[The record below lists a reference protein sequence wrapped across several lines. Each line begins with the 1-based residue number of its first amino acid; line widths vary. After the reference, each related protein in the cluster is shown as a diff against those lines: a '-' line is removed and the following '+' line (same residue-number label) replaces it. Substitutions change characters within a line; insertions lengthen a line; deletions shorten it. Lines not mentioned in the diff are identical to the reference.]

1 MLVKFSSSTSGQIMM
16 FSPAARQLLEILHKD
31 CSARGVITTEQLPE
45 AIDRLRTAV
54 AAGSHGAGD
63 TPPQQATTAA
73 SNDDSNDDS
82 NHDQADDSP
91 PIGLAQRAFP
101 LIELLEW
108 TRKEDGFI
116 LWEAAKDF

>member
-1 MLVKFSSSTSGQIMM
+1 MLVKFNSSTSGQIMM

-45 AIDRLRTAV
+45 AIERLRLAV
-54 AAGSHGAGD
+54 AGGR
-63 TPPQQATTAA
+63 PPASAPDNESVDDNAA
-73 SNDDSNDDS
+73 DG
-82 NHDQADDSP
+82 P
-91 PIGLAQRAFP
+91 PVGLAQRAYP

>member
-1 MLVKFSSSTSGQIMM
+1 MLVKFNSSTSGQIMM

-31 CSARGVITTEQLPE
+31 CTARGVITSEQLPE
-45 AIDRLRTAV
+45 AIERLRRAV
-54 AAGSHGAGD
+54 AGGGSSGSL
-63 TPPQQATTAA
+63 PPQADPPAQD
-73 SNDDSNDDS
+73 DDSNDDRR
-82 NHDQADDSP
+82 ADGP

-108 TRKEDGFI
+108 TRKEDGYI

>member
-1 MLVKFSSSTSGQIMM
+1 MLVKFNSSTSGQIMM

-45 AIDRLRTAV
+45 AIERLRTAV
-54 AAGSHGAGD
+54 AGGRYGDTD
-63 TPPQQATTAA
+63 TPPHQATVPAK
-73 SNDDSNDDS
+73 NDDSNGDKGEGG
-82 NHDQADDSP
+82 P

>member
-1 MLVKFSSSTSGQIMM
+1 MLVKFNSSTSGQIMM

-54 AAGSHGAGD
+54 AGGGHAAAE
-63 TPPQQATTAA
+63 TPPAQPGTAA
-73 SNDDSNDDS
+73 NNDDSS
-82 NHDQADDSP
+82 ADQAEDGP
-91 PIGLAQRAFP
+91 PVGLAQRAFP

>member
-1 MLVKFSSSTSGQIMM
+1 MLVKFNSSTSGQIMM

-31 CSARGVITTEQLPE
+31 CTARGVITSEQLPE
-45 AIDRLRTAV
+45 AIERLRRAV
-54 AAGSHGAGD
+54 AGGGEQRQAFLPQTG
-63 TPPQQATTAA
+63 TPAQD
-73 SNDDSNDDS
+73 DDSNDD
-82 NHDQADDSP
+82 QRADGP

-108 TRKEDGFI
+108 TRKEDGYI